1 MPLGTPSPSDLS
13 LLHGSGLWMR
23 PRNRFLPRKL
33 MKYYNIMAG
42 TCSPLGEH
50 SLLDSNDG
58 GFLPHPVKLEP
69 E

>member
-13 LLHGSGLWMR
+13 LLHGSGLW
-23 PRNRFLPRKL
+23 NRFLPRKL